1 MIRSALTL
9 LILALL
15 VGSAPSAFAQ
25 VAPADPVTEEAVR
38 RQEMSIILRK
48 TLADAQAEQK
58 LGDYGTAAKLYEEAW
73 SYVQKIGEKVIEK
86 EHRETVQGFSHVYLE
101 LAKRSFSRGQY
112 NEARSQVSRVLRID
126 PKNRDALNLA
136 ARVDKALRDQAG
148 RVPSKE
154 TLALMPEVQEE
165 KTTAATLVQDGKL
178 LYEMGKLEE
187 AAAKLR
193 AAVKLD
199 PENQGAFYYARLVEE
214 AVYSIEARKREA
226 MAKSKMVEVER
237 AWNPP
242 VKWGDITNTTN
253 PFARTNTIYTGAG
266 RRVIFSKLEKI
277 RFNQYPVSGDMPG
290 VPLSV
295 VVKDLD
301 EEVKQRDP
309 DKKGLNFILAPYVD
323 IQVPSALPMVP
334 GQIDPMTG
342 QPIGTAPQQEQ
353 FDLGSDVL
361 IKIEPPLKDVSL
373 KDVLD
378 TIIKVSNKQI
388 KYSVEE
394 YAIVFTRKIP
404 EQEQLFTR
412 QFRVNPNT
420 FVQGLEGVIGEQF
433 VGASIGSDSSGTGTT
448 TGGMGGGMMGG
459 MGGGYGGG
467 YGGGGGF
474 IIPRVDVTGYGGMGG
489 MGGMGGGMMGGMGG
503 GMMGPACCESQFRL
517 K

>member
-178 LYEMGKLEE
+178 L
-187 AAAKLR
+187 
-193 AAVKLD
+193 
-199 PENQGAFYYARLVEE
+199 
-214 AVYSIEARKREA
+214 
-226 MAKSKMVEVER
+226 
-237 AWNPP
+237 
-242 VKWGDITNTTN
+242 
-253 PFARTNTIYTGAG
+253 
-266 RRVIFSKLEKI
+266 
-277 RFNQYPVSGDMPG
+277 
-290 VPLSV
+290 
-295 VVKDLD
+295 
-301 EEVKQRDP
+301 
-309 DKKGLNFILAPYVD
+309 
-323 IQVPSALPMVP
+323 
-334 GQIDPMTG
+334 
-342 QPIGTAPQQEQ
+342 
-353 FDLGSDVL
+353 
-361 IKIEPPLKDVSL
+361 
-373 KDVLD
+373 
-378 TIIKVSNKQI
+378 
-388 KYSVEE
+388 
-394 YAIVFTRKIP
+394 
-404 EQEQLFTR
+404 
-412 QFRVNPNT
+412 
-420 FVQGLEGVIGEQF
+420 
-433 VGASIGSDSSGTGTT
+433 
-448 TGGMGGGMMGG
+448 
-459 MGGGYGGG
+459 
-467 YGGGGGF
+467 
-474 IIPRVDVTGYGGMGG
+474 
-489 MGGMGGGMMGGMGG
+489 
-503 GMMGPACCESQFRL
+503 
-517 K
+517 